1 MCKIDWDPHNIISK
15 LSISSVDIAN
25 AVSLFG
31 NQAIVKLRGDDCCPG
46 LYYIPKK
53 GLKPNEFAGIDIP
66 CLITNSEHKT
76 DETIMIIGEAPR
88 RGRCG
93 HNPKT
98 PCSLGTP
105 YAIQFSD
112 YPDQCWVYKQ
122 IFKGLLDKYNL
133 YLTDAI
139 KFWASQGTSFF
150 NNNDWRDILKDEIGN
165 VSPKMIV
172 TFGRVAKDML
182 DKISSAVLK
191 GTEIRNIL
199 HPSLTNIGRWK
210 NHVEICPCDIPHYVL
225 EFILENQGE
234 TDMFKLIKQKP

>member
-88 RGRCG
+88 RGSAGIIQRLHVLWELPMPFSFQIIQISVGCINRYSKDCWTNTTCILLMPLSFG
-93 HNPKT
+93 LVKELL
-98 PCSLGTP
+98 SLITMIG
-105 YAIQFSD
+105 
-112 YPDQCWVYKQ
+112 
-122 IFKGLLDKYNL
+122 
-133 YLTDAI
+133 
-139 KFWASQGTSFF
+139 
-150 NNNDWRDILKDEIGN
+150 EI
-165 VSPKMIV
+165 
-172 TFGRVAKDML
+172 
-182 DKISSAVLK
+182 
-191 GTEIRNIL
+191 
-199 HPSLTNIGRWK
+199 
-210 NHVEICPCDIPHYVL
+210 Y
-225 EFILENQGE
+225 
-234 TDMFKLIKQKP
+234 